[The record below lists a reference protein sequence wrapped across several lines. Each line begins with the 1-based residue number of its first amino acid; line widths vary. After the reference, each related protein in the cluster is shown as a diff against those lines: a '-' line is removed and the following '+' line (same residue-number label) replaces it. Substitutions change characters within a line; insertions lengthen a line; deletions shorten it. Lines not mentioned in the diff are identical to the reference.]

1 MSSTK
6 STESLKDSECEKGQ
20 LAIRPPISY
29 VPPTDLHSST
39 ESETIKVKL
48 PDGTTVSVKAFSSG
62 NNEDY
67 ILHWAAIFR
76 LFEQKGLKSDV
87 EVRAKLARDQMGVLE
102 DIQKSLSGS
111 AATGKKKTPTDAEKL
126 ELEGTEKL
134 VSEAKAEFLKAV
146 LKPFDLVRQLLI
158 GEARTQWDKIVK
170 EMFDRDTWTGVNG
183 KTHDGP
189 RLRTWKSL
197 MDCIELHKLTVLPAD
212 AAEKQRFYVQQ
223 VVRKPQRV
231 TIRQYMSRMGV
242 LNDYIAHLPSI
253 FYSSKA
259 VASTVKGN
267 VIFGDGELASIIL
280 ASTPQTWQNQYNL
293 THSTVPESPR
303 ALLPDLEN
311 IERVMNERYAE
322 KQKAKGKSKLD
333 KPDGGGNPSPKK
345 RSSGGSSERVPKK
358 VRSEKFCQRC
368 KTHGGPHQT
377 HNTSDCRK
385 YDKDGKPLGTAPG
398 KPSDAGKPHK
408 KFGGDKQMAYMTAM
422 FESIQK
428 GLKKQ
433 KKGSKK
439 RKKRYDSSSSDS
451 DSE

>member
-1 MSSTK
+1 MNSTK

-29 VPPTDLHSST
+29 VPPTDLHGST

-67 ILHWAAIFR
+67 ILHLAAIFR
-76 LFEQKGLKSDV
+76 LFEQKGLKSEV
-87 EVRAKLARDQMGVLE
+87 EVRAKAFMDQTGVLK
-102 DIQKSLSGS
+102 DVQKKLYVS
-111 AATGKKKTPTDAEKL
+111 AAAGKKKTLSDEDKL
-126 ELEGTEKL
+126 ELEGTEEL
-134 VSEAKAEFLKAV
+134 VSEAKAEHLKAV

-158 GEARTQWDKIVK
+158 GEARTQWDKIVT
-170 EMFDRDTWTGVNG
+170 EMFDRDSWIGVDG
-183 KTHDGP
+183 KTHDGK
-189 RLRTWKSL
+189 RVRTWKSL
-197 MDCIELHKLTVLPAD
+197 KDCIELHKLTVLPAD

-253 FYSSKA
+253 YYSPKA
-259 VASTVKGN
+259 VSSTVKGN
-267 VIFGDGELASIIL
+267 VIFGEGELASIIL
-280 ASTPQTWQNQYNL
+280 ASTPQSWQNQYNL

-303 ALLPDLEN
+303 ALLPELEN

-322 KQKAKGKSKLD
+322 KQKAKGQSKVA
-333 KPDGGGNPSPKK
+333 KPEGGGNPSPKK
-345 RSSGGSSERVPKK
+345 RSSGGSSDRVPKK
-358 VRSEKFCQRC
+358 VRTEKFCQRC

-377 HNTSDCRK
+377 HNTNDCRK
-385 YDKDGKPLGTAPG
+385 YDKDGKPLGKSAG
-398 KPSDAGKPHK
+398 KPSDSAKPYK
-408 KFGGDKQMAYMTAM
+408 KYGGDKQMAFMTAM
-422 FESIQK
+422 FESFQK
-428 GLKKQ
+428 GLKKD
-433 KKGSKK
+433 KKSKK